1 MNRQHILS
9 LLAFIALM
17 TGCVS
22 TASTAS
28 VSVLAASQN
37 LPVSIQS
44 DLISYRA
51 ESRQLTGRSAAVTV
65 ELVTKTPLRNISVTV
80 SAANSTLSVTPTV
93 CKFNVLS
100 PPHVTHATRP
110 PYPLPAVPL
119 CTFVVTAPSPGR
131 YPMTL
136 QIRDSEGSDLLKPVN
151 AVVVIQ
157 GEKP

>member
-9 LLAFIALM
+9 LLAFIVLM
-17 TGCVS
+17 TGC
-22 TASTAS
+22 ASTAS
-28 VSVLAASQN
+28 VSVLAVPQN

-65 ELVTKTPLRNISVTV
+65 ELVTKTPLQNVTV
-80 SAANSTLSVTPTV
+80 TVIAADSTLSVTPTA
-93 CKFNVLS
+93 CKFNVLN
-100 PPHVTHATRP
+100 PPHLAHAARL

-131 YPMTL
+131 YPITL
-136 QIRDSEGSDLLKPVN
+136 QVRTPERGDLLKPVN
-151 AVVVIQ
+151 AVVVIK
-157 GEKP
+157 GEKS